1 MVHFSRYSLNGEFV
15 GLEEVNGNMFHLCNV
30 SSSEADAAWVF
41 GTRYT
46 NIGPL
51 KLSNFGAYKEQSKL
65 NLTSFMVVGNS
76 FFVLMTS
83 NL

>member
-1 MVHFSRYSLNGEFV
+1 MHFSRYSLNGEFV

-46 NIGPL
+46 IIGPL
-51 KLSNFGAYKEQSKL
+51 KLSNFGAYKEQFKL
-65 NLTSFMVVGNS
+65 MLTSLMVVGNG
-76 FFVLMTS
+76 FFLLMIS
-83 NL
+83 NS